1 MINPDGIS
9 KEKQTY
15 MAKVRADLE
24 LFWKDI
30 NQVIEKIDDRKLIQN
45 VARLKFNIRKD
56 PQIKSWYETEMR
68 VILINSSFKKII
80 TTCSKLN
87 THPKTD

>member
-68 VILINSSFKKII
+68 VTLINSSF
-80 TTCSKLN
+80 
-87 THPKTD
+87 